1 MIMKYAKVEGHV
13 NLVRDQ
19 NTKAILNTN
28 MNEYNNYIALRN
40 SKQSEDSKIKEL
52 ECDMNDIKND
62 LSEIKNLLWR
72 LANESK

>member
-40 SKQSEDSKIKEL
+40 SKQSDDSKIKEL

-62 LSEIKNLLWR
+62 LNEIKKLLRR

>member
-1 MIMKYAKVEGHV
+1 MKYAKVEGHV

-40 SKQSEDSKIKEL
+40 SKQSDDSKIKEL

-62 LSEIKNLLWR
+62 LNEIKKLLRR